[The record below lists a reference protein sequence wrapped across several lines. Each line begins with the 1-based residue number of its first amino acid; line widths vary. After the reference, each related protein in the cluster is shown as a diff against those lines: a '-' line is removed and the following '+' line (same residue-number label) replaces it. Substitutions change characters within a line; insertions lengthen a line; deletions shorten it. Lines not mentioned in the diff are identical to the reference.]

1 MTSNLMEADNGPPI
15 TVLSARATVTGAC
28 VNQSDRSR
36 LMISEQSMRSYLII
50 IALGTTI
57 AACGSPAV
65 TAQPIS
71 DPMVFGDAPI
81 EHLQPQAQQQVT
93 PSSAASSAAQ
103 QSEQQKISTFD
114 AE

>member
-1 MTSNLMEADNGPPI
+1 
-15 TVLSARATVTGAC
+15 
-28 VNQSDRSR
+28 
-36 LMISEQSMRSYLII
+36 MRSYLII

-57 AACGSPAV
+57 AASGSPAV
-65 TAQPIS
+65 TAQQIS

-81 EHLQPQAQQQVT
+81 EHLQPQAQQVT

-114 AE
+114 AEQQRLDIDKKFNICSRC